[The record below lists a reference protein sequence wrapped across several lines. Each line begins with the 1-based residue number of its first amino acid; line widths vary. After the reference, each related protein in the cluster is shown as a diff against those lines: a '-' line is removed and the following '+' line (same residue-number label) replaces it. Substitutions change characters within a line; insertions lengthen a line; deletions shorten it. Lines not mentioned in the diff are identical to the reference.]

1 MLTIKNL
8 TKMYD
13 QNVIFKNLNLTVQE
27 GEVLSIVGPS
37 GIGKTTLIKIMAGLE
52 PANSGEITI
61 NNEAISIDGER
72 SDANIGLIFQDF
84 NLFPNFTVMDNITL
98 APANVNKV
106 PAEKAKEQALSL
118 LESLGMVDKA
128 DLYPYQLSGGQKQR
142 VAIARALAMNPKI
155 LAYDEPTS
163 GLDESSTK
171 QVAEVVKTLKSRGVT
186 QVIITHDQF
195 FAEIVSD
202 RIFDFAKEVAR

>member
-84 NLFPNFTVMDNITL
+84 NLFPNFKVMDNITL

-142 VAIARALAMNPKI
+142 VEIARA
-155 LAYDEPTS
+155 
-163 GLDESSTK
+163 
-171 QVAEVVKTLKSRGVT
+171 
-186 QVIITHDQF
+186 
-195 FAEIVSD
+195 
-202 RIFDFAKEVAR
+202 

>member
-13 QNVIFKNLNLTVQE
+13 QNVIFKNLNLTVKE

-98 APANVNKV
+98 APINVNKV

-118 LESLGMVDKA
+118 LESLGMADKA

-142 VAIARALAMNPKI
+142 VAIARALTMSPKI

-202 RIFDFAKEVAR
+202 RIFDFAKEVVR

>member
-61 NNEAISIDGER
+61 NNEVISIDGER

-202 RIFDFAKEVAR
+202 RIFDFDKEVAR